1 VKFCLQKAG
10 IVISRTV
17 YNSLNIANLYH
28 FTMSYH
34 GFDHLKFYVS
44 NALQAATWYV
54 ARAGFSHVA
63 YRGLETGSRETVHHV
78 IKQGNIFLEFISAL
92 NPQGKVCDEI
102 GSQITKH
109 GDHVKDIAFRVD
121 DVRVLYK
128 VAVEKG
134 AKSVLEPTETS
145 DSDGHVVMASIQ
157 TYGNVVHTFVQRK
170 DYKGTFLPGYKTI
183 TEEDPLVKMT
193 LPIKLLFIDHVVG
206 NQPDL
211 AMTPVVE
218 WYEKILNFHRF
229 WTVDDKMIHTEFS
242 SLRSIVVADVEEKVK
257 MPINEP
263 ANGKR
268 KSQIQEF
275 VEYYGGAGV
284 QHIALATDD
293 IIHSV
298 TQLRARGL
306 KFLTVPKTYYTTLK
320 EKLKV
325 SPISVKEDLAKLEE
339 LNILIDYDDKGYL
352 LQIFTKCVEDRP
364 TLFLEIIQRNNHQG
378 FGAGNFKSLFES
390 IEKDQAE
397 RGNLTE
403 TNTPY
408 GK

>member
-1 VKFCLQKAG
+1 
-10 IVISRTV
+10 
-17 YNSLNIANLYH
+17 
-28 FTMSYH
+28 MSYN
-34 GFDHLKFYVS
+34 GFDHLKFYVG
-44 NALQAATWYV
+44 NALQAATWYI
-54 ARAGFSHVA
+54 ARAGFTHVA
-63 YRGLETGSRETVHHV
+63 YKGLETGSRETVHHV
-78 IKQGNIFLEFISAL
+78 IKQGQIFFEFISAL
-92 NPQGKVCDEI
+92 NPEGKITEEM
-102 GSQITKH
+102 GSQIGKH

-121 DVRVLYK
+121 DCRALYQA
-128 VAVEKG
+128 AVQKG
-134 AKSVLEPTETS
+134 AKSVLAPTETS

-170 DYKGTFLPGYKTI
+170 DYKGVFLPGYRAI
-183 TEEDPLVKMT
+183 TEEDPLVKLT
-193 LPIKLLFIDHVVG
+193 LPTKLNFIDHVVG
-206 NQPDL
+206 NQPDM
-211 AMTPVVE
+211 AMTPIVE
-218 WYEKILNFHRF
+218 WYEKVLNFHRF
-229 WTVDDKMIHTEFS
+229 WTVDDKMIHTEYS
-242 SLRSIVVADVEEKVK
+242 SLRSIVVADKDEVVK

-284 QHIALATDD
+284 QHIAMNTDD

-298 TQLRARGL
+298 SQLKARGL
-306 KFLTVPKTYYTTLK
+306 KFLSVPKTYYTTLR
-320 EKLKV
+320 EKLKLA
-325 SPISVKEDLAKLEE
+325 PIKVKEDLDILEE
-339 LNILIDYDDKGYL
+339 LHILIDYDDKGYL

-403 TNTPY
+403 MKTNAPY